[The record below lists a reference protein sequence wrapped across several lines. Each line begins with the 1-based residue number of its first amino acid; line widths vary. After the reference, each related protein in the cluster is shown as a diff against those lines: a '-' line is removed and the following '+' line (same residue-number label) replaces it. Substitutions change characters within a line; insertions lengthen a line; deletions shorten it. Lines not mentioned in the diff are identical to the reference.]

1 MPAACLRGAGET
13 ASLLHALMRQA
24 MEMAEEV
31 AAVDHAV
38 ACDRA
43 YIAKAAVRGGAAALG
58 PGGSHSAGK
67 GPADVSMADADQLEG
82 PTEMAS

>member
-1 MPAACLRGAGET
+1 MLCDAGET

-24 MEMAEEV
+24 MQMAEEV

-43 YIAKAAVRGGAAALG
+43 YIAKAAVRGGAAALD
-58 PGGSHSAGK
+58 PGGSNSAGV
-67 GPADVSMADADQLEG
+67 GPVDVSMADADQPEG
-82 PTEMAS
+82 PKQMVS